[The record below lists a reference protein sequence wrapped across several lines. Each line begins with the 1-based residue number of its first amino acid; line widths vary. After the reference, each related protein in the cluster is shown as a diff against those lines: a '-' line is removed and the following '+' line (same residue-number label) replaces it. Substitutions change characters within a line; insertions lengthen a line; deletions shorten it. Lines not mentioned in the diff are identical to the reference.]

1 MLGVCGAPKLHSCS
15 TPSSLG
21 GLGGGEM
28 DVIEI
33 IKIQLFILPKNVRE
47 IATELVIVKFNE
59 EIVPAMRLL
68 EEV

>member
-1 MLGVCGAPKLHSCS
+1 
-15 TPSSLG
+15 
-21 GLGGGEM
+21 M

-33 IKIQLFILPKNVRE
+33 IKIQLFISPENVRE